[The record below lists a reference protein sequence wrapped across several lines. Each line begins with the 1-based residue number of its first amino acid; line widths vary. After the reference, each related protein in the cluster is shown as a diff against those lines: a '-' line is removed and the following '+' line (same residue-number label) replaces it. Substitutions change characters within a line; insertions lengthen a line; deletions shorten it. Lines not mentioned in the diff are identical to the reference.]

1 MASFF
6 HSLFLIFVIHLL
18 ISLCI
23 PTAQTNT
30 KTWSCFMLYFLF
42 FIPSLRFP
50 LSSRSRLSKVPPMR
64 SAASSVGAGWW
75 GTWHSSQG
83 QFSPSADHPAHTVSE
98 RHSHLD
104 RDQRNRF
111 VPPFPFSPAR
121 RPFLCFSLH
130 ASREPSM
137 CERNSK
143 NAHGRDWWE
152 PRLQMM
158 HFPVKV
164 L

>member
-6 HSLFLIFVIHLL
+6 HSLFLISLIHLL
-18 ISLCI
+18 ISLYI
-23 PTAQTNT
+23 PTAPTNT
-30 KTWSCFMLYFLF
+30 KTWSHFMLSFLF

-50 LSSRSRLSKVPPMR
+50 LSSRSRLSKVPPMW

-75 GTWHSSQG
+75 GTWRSSQG

-98 RHSHLD
+98 HHSHLD

-111 VPPFPFSPAR
+111 VPRFPFSPAR
-121 RPFLCFSLH
+121 QPFHSFRAQ
-130 ASREPSM
+130 ASREPF
-137 CERNSK
+137 ERNCK
-143 NAHGRDWWE
+143 NAHGRGWWE
-152 PRLQMM
+152 LG
-158 HFPVKV
+158 